1 MKAKVL
7 RIALPLLCLLVLTF
21 FLLRLLSDYGY
32 IPGRVYSAADFGI
45 ETLQSPRDADGDGV
59 DDYTDMLLAA
69 RARIESAPK
78 YVSAYYAGGY
88 PPEGEGVCTD
98 VIWMAFRAAGYDLK
112 SLVDADIAAR
122 PEAYTAITAPDPNI
136 DFRRVRNL
144 RVFFEKYAASL
155 TCDTSAIA
163 AWQPGDIVVYAG
175 HIGIVSD
182 KRNRLGIPYII
193 HHGSGTGAEENAL
206 LHDEIVGHYR
216 WIPQDTLSLCW

>member
-1 MKAKVL
+1 MKTKAL
-7 RIALPLLCLLVLTF
+7 RIGALLCFLLAVAF
-21 FLLRLLSDYGY
+21 FTLRLLSDYGY

-45 ETLQSPRDADGDGV
+45 ETLKSSRDADGDGI
-59 DDYTDMLLAA
+59 DDYTDILLAA
-69 RARIESAPK
+69 RARIESAPQ
-78 YVSAYYAGGY
+78 YISAYYAGGY

-98 VIWMAFRAAGYDLK
+98 VIWIALKAAGYELK
-112 SLVDADIAAR
+112 ALVDADIAAR
-122 PEAYTAITAPDPNI
+122 TEAYTTITRPDPNI

-144 RVFFEKYAASL
+144 RVFFEKYATSL
-155 TCDTSAIA
+155 TCDTKAIA
-163 AWQPGDIVVYAG
+163 EWQPGDIVVYAG

-216 WIPQDTLSLCW
+216 WEG